1 MKLKCRFNTT
11 ANCTGN
17 GLCEFC
23 HIPKLY
29 GVFFCT
35 DKRGKISH
43 ERRFILE
50 ADRNAIITACRK
62 KIARLEKEI
71 ADTEAIPSKEAYE
84 SDKVIPGKKQLTFS
98 DI

>member
-1 MKLKCRFNTT
+1 MNLKCRFNIN

-17 GLCEFC
+17 GLCEYC
-23 HIPKLY
+23 DTAKLY
-29 GVFFCT
+29 GVFFCY
-35 DKRGKISH
+35 DKAGKISH

-50 ADRNAIITACRK
+50 TDRKAILSACRS
-62 KIARLEKEI
+62 KIRRLEREI

-84 SDKVIPGKKQLTFS
+84 SGRGKVQLEF